1 MRYSLRTLLP
11 LTVTLF
17 LLLTMLGAYG
27 VAEQGRQQQAMRDVS
42 LTAQKDAYHLLQEL
56 TRATPGQI
64 SDTIM
69 LLATDARMVRLAVA
83 NQRGQIAYASDP
95 RLLGRTLASLD
106 DVPAGLLAQ
115 ASQHS
120 LAVLQPDPDA
130 LLFHLA
136 VSVPDDGA
144 TGLRGSPRGM
154 LLLKYD
160 LSAQMEM
167 ERSKLRGSFVL
178 PGLMLVALL
187 LVLYLLIWLYV
198 AKPLANLQAAA
209 LQLARDGHAPLL
221 PVQGLRETRAV
232 CEAFNTMQQQL
243 QQMLAELAELAERER
258 RATRLAME
266 QEALLQ
272 ASPDLLFELSADG
285 RYLQVWSHTASDKLV
300 SPRDMLLGK
309 YVHEVMPAEQAA
321 VVAQVLLEAL
331 RDGESFGRQIMLA
344 LPDGVHWFE
353 LSAARKLSPGGN
365 ESCIIVSR
373 DITQRRRDEE
383 ALALWARVMA
393 AAHNGILITD
403 GQQRIIEVNA
413 AFTRITGYTL
423 DDVRGQR
430 PSVLSS
436 GRHDAAFYQQLWQQ
450 IAHSGHWQGEIW
462 NRRKDGVIF
471 PEWQSISCVRGDD
484 GQISHYIS
492 VFSDISSQKESEE
505 YIRRLAYYDNL
516 TGLANRALLGDHAAQ
531 ALTMLRAHHTTLA
544 LMFIDLDRFKNIN
557 DTLGHSVGDLLLQ
570 EVGRRLAALVRERD
584 TLSRLG
590 GDEFIVLLPETGEA
604 EAAHWAEQVVAQL
617 SRPYQIAGY
626 DMVVTPSIGIAM
638 APTDGDTLEVLLR
651 SADAAMYRAKDE
663 GRNGFRFFASH
674 MQQRTVNRLRLEAD
688 LRNAISQGELLLHYQ
703 PQCTLDGQL
712 VGVEAL
718 VRWQHPALGM
728 IAPGEFI
735 PLAEESGLVVPL
747 GSWVMAE
754 AIRQLAAWREAG
766 VAVPQVAVNLS
777 ALQFRQPQLVQ
788 QVQDCL
794 QQAGVPAAC
803 LELELTESVVLND
816 PDEALALME
825 RLHALGVRLS
835 IDDFGTGYS
844 SLNYLRRFPIDRLKI
859 DRSFIL
865 DLDNDPRG
873 AAIVEAIVSLS
884 RSLGFV
890 TIAEGVETAH
900 QLAQLRRLHCDEVQG
915 YYYARPMSAPQLA
928 AWLQQRT
935 GEGGSLP
942 EVAGAVR
949 P

>member
-1 MRYSLRTLLP
+1 MP
-11 LTVTLF
+11 
-17 LLLTMLGAYG
+17 
-27 VAEQGRQQQAMRDVS
+27 
-42 LTAQKDAYHLLQEL
+42 
-56 TRATPGQI
+56 
-64 SDTIM
+64 
-69 LLATDARMVRLAVA
+69 
-83 NQRGQIAYASDP
+83 QIASTEA
-95 RLLGRTLASLD
+95 
-106 DVPAGLLAQ
+106 
-115 ASQHS
+115 
-120 LAVLQPDPDA
+120 
-130 LLFHLA
+130 
-136 VSVPDDGA
+136 
-144 TGLRGSPRGM
+144 RGS
-154 LLLKYD
+154 
-160 LSAQMEM
+160 
-167 ERSKLRGSFVL
+167 
-178 PGLMLVALL
+178 
-187 LVLYLLIWLYV
+187 
-198 AKPLANLQAAA
+198 
-209 LQLARDGHAPLL
+209 
-221 PVQGLRETRAV
+221 
-232 CEAFNTMQQQL
+232 
-243 QQMLAELAELAERER
+243 
-258 RATRLAME
+258 ATL
-266 QEALLQ
+266 
-272 ASPDLLFELSADG
+272 
-285 RYLQVWSHTASDKLV
+285 H
-300 SPRDMLLGK
+300 
-309 YVHEVMPAEQAA
+309 
-321 VVAQVLLEAL
+321 
-331 RDGESFGRQIMLA
+331 
-344 LPDGVHWFE
+344 
-353 LSAARKLSPGGN
+353 
-365 ESCIIVSR
+365 
-373 DITQRRRDEE
+373 
-383 ALALWARVMA
+383 
-393 AAHNGILITD
+393 
-403 GQQRIIEVNA
+403 
-413 AFTRITGYTL
+413 
-423 DDVRGQR
+423 
-430 PSVLSS
+430 S
-436 GRHDAAFYQQLWQQ
+436 GRHDAAFYRQLWQQ
-450 IAHSGHWQGEIW
+450 IAESGHWQGEIW

-570 EVGRRLAALVRERD
+570 QVGRRLAGLVRERD

-604 EAAHWAEQVVAQL
+604 EAAHWAEQVVAEL

-747 GSWVMAE
+747 GSWVMHE

-915 YYYARPMSAPQLA
+915 YYYARPMPAPQLA

-935 GEGGSLP
+935 GEGVQP
-942 EVAGAVR
+942 A
-949 P
+949 